1 VKKGPNC
8 PTVLP
13 RPEVLFT
20 WIVYLDRAPLH
31 SPKELG
37 SVQAANIVAARS
49 EAKAQWPGLELLV
62 QSAASA
68 RVRPV
73 TALPLP
79 HEVKQPINAPVSPRK
94 GRDVRRPRSKGQ
106 YDAFC
111 QAKRAAHAVAKR
123 DAEAMNPTT
132 RSADV

>member
-1 VKKGPNC
+1 M
-8 PTVLP
+8 TD
-13 RPEVLFT
+13 VLFT

-37 SVQAANIVAARS
+37 SVKAANIVAARS
-49 EAKAQWPGLELLV
+49 AAAAQWPGLELLV

-68 RVRPV
+68 RVRPAS
-73 TALPLP
+73 ALPAP
-79 HEVKQPINAPVSPRK
+79 NAVKQPINPRGPRK
-94 GRDVRRPRSKGQ
+94 FTKSRSKGQ

-123 DAEAMNPTT
+123 DTTTNPEA
-132 RSADV
+132 R